1 MNLTEQMISQLKKD
15 LSDAKTYQDLMGKD
29 GAIKKLLK
37 NSLEQMLESEMTE
50 HLGYEKHSLEGNNSG
65 NSRNGL
71 SNKSLKT
78 DQGEIDISIPRDR
91 KGKFDPIV
99 VGKYQKT
106 IGDLES
112 KVISMYAK
120 GMTTRDIESHIEDIY
135 GLELSATSISNI
147 TNTIIPM
154 VKEWQSRPLDAV
166 YPIVFLDAVH
176 FKVKDDSHIV
186 TKAAYTCLGIDLQGQ
201 KDMFGIWIGQAESSK
216 FWMGVLTEL
225 KNRGVKD
232 ILIACVDGLKGFTEA
247 IESVFPNT
255 TVQKCVIHQIRN
267 SLKYIAS
274 KDQKAFMIDLKPV
287 YNSPTEEL
295 ALLKLD
301 NLDNK
306 WGNKYPIVINS
317 WRENWQYLSTYFQY
331 PQEIRTMI
339 YTTNAVEA
347 LHRQF
352 RKVTK
357 SKTLFTNDEALS
369 KMLYLAF
376 KDISKKW
383 TMPVRNW
390 AFAISH
396 FSVIFKERIKD
407 YI

>member
-1 MNLTEQMISQLKKD
+1 MDLTEQMISQLKKD
-15 LSDAKTYQDLMGKD
+15 LSGAKTYQDLMGKD

-274 KDQKAFMIDLKPV
+274 KDQKAFMKDLKPV

-295 ALLKLD
+295 AVFELD

-306 WGNKYPIVINS
+306 WGKKYPIVINS

-357 SKTLFTNDEALS
+357 SKTLFTNDDALS

>member
-37 NSLEQMLESEMTE
+37 NSLEQMLEAEMTE

-201 KDMFGIWIGQAESSK
+201 KDMFGIWIGQTESSK

-274 KDQKAFMIDLKPV
+274 KDQKPFMIDLKPV

-301 NLDNK
+301 YLDNK
-306 WGNKYPIVINS
+306 WGKKYPIVINS

-357 SKTLFTNDEALS
+357 SKTLFTNDDALS

>member
-15 LSDAKTYQDLMGKD
+15 LSGAKTYQDLMGKD

-37 NSLEQMLESEMTE
+37 NSLEQMLEAEMTE

-78 DQGEIDISIPRDR
+78 DQGEIDISIPGDR
-91 KGKFDPIV
+91 KGKFDSIV

-274 KDQKAFMIDLKPV
+274 KDQKAFMKDLKPV

-295 ALLKLD
+295 AVFELD

-306 WGNKYPIVINS
+306 WGKKYPIVINS

-357 SKTLFTNDEALS
+357 SKTLFTNDDALS

-396 FSVIFKERIKD
+396 FSVIFKERIKN

>member
-1 MNLTEQMISQLKKD
+1 MDLTESMIAQLQKD
-15 LSDAKTYQDLMGKD
+15 LSNAKTYQDLMGKN

-37 NSLEQMLESEMTE
+37 NSLEQMLHSEMTE

-65 NSRNGL
+65 NSRNGV
-71 SNKSLKT
+71 SSKSLKT

-99 VGKYQKT
+99 IGKYQKT
-106 IGDLES
+106 IGDLED

-147 TNTIIPM
+147 TNSIIPV
-154 VKEWQSRPLDAV
+154 VKEWQSRPLDPV

-176 FKVKDDSHIV
+176 FKVKEDSRIV

-201 KDMFGIWIGQAESSK
+201 KDMFGIWIGQAESAK
-216 FWMGVLTEL
+216 FWMSVLTEL
-225 KNRGVKD
+225 RNRGVKD
-232 ILIACVDGLKGFTEA
+232 ILIVCVDGLKGFTEA

-255 TVQKCVIHQIRN
+255 SVQKCVIHQIRN
-267 SLKYIAS
+267 SFKYIAS
-274 KDQKAFMIDLKPV
+274 KDQKTFMKDLKPV
-287 YNSPTEEL
+287 YTSSTEES
-295 ALLKLD
+295 ALLELD
-301 NLDNK
+301 NLDKK
-306 WGNKYPIVINS
+306 WGTKYPIVINS
-317 WRENWQYLSTYFQY
+317 WKENWQYLSTYFQY

-357 SKTLFTNDEALS
+357 AKTLFPNDEALS
-369 KMLYLAF
+369 KMIYLAF
-376 KDISKKW
+376 RDISKKW

-390 AFAISH
+390 AFVISH
-396 FSVIFKERIKD
+396 LSVMFNDRIKN

>member
-1 MNLTEQMISQLKKD
+1 
-15 LSDAKTYQDLMGKD
+15 
-29 GAIKKLLK
+29 
-37 NSLEQMLESEMTE
+37 
-50 HLGYEKHSLEGNNSG
+50 
-65 NSRNGL
+65 
-71 SNKSLKT
+71 
-78 DQGEIDISIPRDR
+78 
-91 KGKFDPIV
+91 
-99 VGKYQKT
+99 
-106 IGDLES
+106 
-112 KVISMYAK
+112 MYAK

-176 FKVKDDSHIV
+176 FKVKDDSHIA

-232 ILIACVDGLKGFTEA
+232 ILIVCVDGLKGFTEA

-274 KDQKAFMIDLKPV
+274 KDQKPFMIDLKPV

-301 NLDNK
+301 YLDNK
-306 WGNKYPIVINS
+306 WGKKYPIVINS

-357 SKTLFTNDEALS
+357 SKTLFTNDDALS

>member
-1 MNLTEQMISQLKKD
+1 MDLTEQMIAQLQKD
-15 LSDAKTYQDLMGKD
+15 LSGAKTYQDLMGKD

-37 NSLEQMLESEMTE
+37 NSLEQMLEAEMTE
-50 HLGYEKHSLEGNNSG
+50 HLGYEKHSFEGANSG
-65 NSRNGL
+65 NNRNGI
-71 SNKSLKT
+71 SNKFLKT

-91 KGKFDPIV
+91 KGKFEPIV

-176 FKVKDDSHIV
+176 FKVKEDSRIV

-216 FWMGVLTEL
+216 FWMSVLTEL
-225 KNRGVKD
+225 RNRGVKD
-232 ILIACVDGLKGFTEA
+232 ILITCVDGLKGFTEA

-255 TVQKCVIHQIRN
+255 AVQKCVIHQIRN
-267 SLKYIAS
+267 SFKYIAS
-274 KDQKAFMIDLKPV
+274 KDQKTFMKDLKPV
-287 YNSPTEEL
+287 YTSPTEEA
-295 ALLKLD
+295 ALLELD
-301 NLDNK
+301 NLDQK
-306 WGNKYPIVINS
+306 WGSKYPIVINS
-317 WRENWQYLSTYFQY
+317 WRDNWPYLSTYFQY

-357 SKTLFTNDEALS
+357 SKTLFTNDDALS
-369 KMLYLAF
+369 KMLYLAY

-390 AFAISH
+390 AFVISH
-396 FSVIFKERIKD
+396 LSVIFKERIKD